1 MADNDAFTLQRST
14 LNPFLFAELGTE
26 ANGAVLTMLSVL
38 ARLDRDPWAEA
49 ARLVDLPMPAKIDQ
63 VAAAIGKMPL
73 RAADLSAARAI
84 AERLVLLLPNQVDK
98 SGHSATANLS
108 LNMSPR
114 SRTVLILCCAL
125 AFGTIA
131 NVIFVQDQHASQAD
145 APAAARGDGP
155 VKAPISE

>member
-38 ARLDRDPWAEA
+38 ARLDRDPWAE
-49 ARLVDLPMPAKIDQ
+49 
-63 VAAAIGKMPL
+63 
-73 RAADLSAARAI
+73 
-84 AERLVLLLPNQVDK
+84 VDK